1 MEITINDVLARRGD
15 LATFIVHFTR
25 KTDEGTSARENLRS
39 ILEDRTI
46 EARNPFGP
54 AAESVKNALDRKSQ
68 RCVSFS
74 ETPLEHVYCL
84 VSRIAKRQIHLSKY
98 GLAFTRMT
106 ARKKG
111 ANPVWYVDITPGH
124 EWLMN
129 PINDL
134 ITGTVQKRKRFR
146 TSRLSQ
152 ITPFI
157 EQMGSGPSYRKEF
170 WWEREWRHRGHFS
183 FSLKEVIFGFA
194 PEKRIA
200 EFERYSHKLGRR
212 IPFVDPDWNLEKII
226 AHLCGCKEALTP
238 FT

>member
-1 MEITINDVLARRGD
+1 MLARRSD

-25 KTDEGTSARENLRS
+25 NTDDGLRARKNLRS
-39 ILEDRTI
+39 ILKDRVI
-46 EARNPFGP
+46 EARSPFGP
-54 AAESVKNALDRKSQ
+54 AASSVKSTLDWKSQ
-68 RCVSFS
+68 NCVSFS

-84 VSRIAKRQIHLSKY
+84 TGRIAKRQVHLTRY

-124 EWLMN
+124 DWLMN
-129 PINDL
+129 PINFL
-134 ITGTVQKRKRFR
+134 INATIEKRKQFR
-146 TSRLSQ
+146 TSRLAQ

-170 WWEREWRHRGHFS
+170 WWEREWRHRGDFS
-183 FSLKEVIFGFA
+183 FSLNEVIFGFA
-194 PEKRIA
+194 PEERIG
-200 EFERYSHKLGRR
+200 ELERYTHKLGHK
-212 IPFVDPDWNLEKII
+212 IPFLDPDWNLEKMV

-238 FT
+238 F